1 MLRENN
7 YDHDVYALTMRDEEH
22 AGLAEAGANAVCLPM
37 KQAGRKL
44 AELSISDEIDG
55 SMSLELA

>member
-1 MLRENN
+1 
-7 YDHDVYALTMRDEEH
+7 MRDEEH